1 MAASR
6 RAFGGV
12 LLLTLGLARA
22 EHGDSLE
29 HTHSRP
35 YNSLHR
41 RDTAV
46 RVRQIFP
53 LGGPFNGNTAV
64 TVSGNNFRDVGDVKC
79 RFGVDEAQARLVTVT
94 ERRAKTN
101 PRGSYFPD
109 LPIEVNVTTLECS
122 SPGCR
127 SPSCLPSAA
136 AVDHAVPLEVSMNGI
151 TFTGS
156 GLQFNYYEH
165 AAIHVSLLTP
175 RGGPR
180 HGGTQLLVHGVG
192 FRDLTSG
199 VNGVVMQGIKCKFG
213 QNDMVNATKGV
224 AENPRDA
231 FSARCLS
238 PSDALFVGTP
248 GLQGRLNQSLRDLP
262 LELTFNGYDTEGTL
276 TASGV
281 PFTYYEESAFNVSR
295 IHPLGGP
302 DSGGTQVSVYLV
314 DGALLTDLGGGG
326 RGLYCRFSYYEPMEE
341 LAHEYMALRR
351 VTVNASLSDC
361 AGARACGGGGG
372 HVTVSGGGGGG
383 PALTCKAPPYVGP
396 HCEGV
401 RTVIGPGHTA
411 TCEDARNVTVEV
423 SLNGQQFT
431 TSGVQFEFYDR
442 TVWKTHGLWPRGGP
456 LGGNTTLL
464 LSGMRLKPLGD
475 VRCRLGVLNPEV
487 DAHVVFDDFINAEVA
502 SGELR
507 QSCGCEKLRHQFC
520 DYSGAVAADV
530 VPVADFPAIVPT
542 SLAAT
547 PGCLYH
553 AYGICQVSAP
563 TWRDFGQ
570 GGPYTPAESPYAP
583 RHPGVCKPCGD
594 YATRYSCA
602 DAGARASGSRDPGG
616 GGPRASGGISTGL
629 HARGAENCKRW
640 CHPRQEMLSERTHRM
655 TRITCAA
662 PPHWRQAPADA
673 SGARVDTQE
682 VEVEVTLNGQVP
694 LHDRCMTVA

>member
-1 MAASR
+1 MDAHTQMAASR

-372 HVTVSGGGGGG
+372 GGG
-383 PALTCKAPPYVGP
+383 PSAILGRRLARSLAPFR
-396 HCEGV
+396 CASEGV
-401 RTVIGPGHTA
+401 R
-411 TCEDARNVTVEV
+411 ARVRDEARE
-423 SLNGQQFT
+423 SA
-431 TSGVQFEFYDR
+431 
-442 TVWKTHGLWPRGGP
+442 
-456 LGGNTTLL
+456 
-464 LSGMRLKPLGD
+464 LS
-475 VRCRLGVLNPEV
+475 
-487 DAHVVFDDFINAEVA
+487 ASA
-502 SGELR
+502 SGECGREEPQRRERVRWPRPAGGSAMGVGGAAAATPAPAPRSPLASAELR
-507 QSCGCEKLRHQFC
+507 ERISWRRWNESERVGSSEALPCSSCATYIASSSGTSCEKL
-520 DYSGAVAADV
+520 G
-530 VPVADFPAIVPT
+530 
-542 SLAAT
+542 
-547 PGCLYH
+547 
-553 AYGICQVSAP
+553 
-563 TWRDFGQ
+563 
-570 GGPYTPAESPYAP
+570 
-583 RHPGVCKPCGD
+583 
-594 YATRYSCA
+594 
-602 DAGARASGSRDPGG
+602 RA
-616 GGPRASGGISTGL
+616 
-629 HARGAENCKRW
+629 
-640 CHPRQEMLSERTHRM
+640 
-655 TRITCAA
+655 
-662 PPHWRQAPADA
+662 
-673 SGARVDTQE
+673 
-682 VEVEVTLNGQVP
+682 
-694 LHDRCMTVA
+694 